1 MQYQIPRSGFRF
13 WTVSIN
19 TILYLQIFPRR
30 VLFFQLHFEL
40 TDNIAFITFK
50 GPREIVDKITV

>member
-1 MQYQIPRSGFRF
+1 M
-13 WTVSIN
+13 
-19 TILYLQIFPRR
+19 YLQIFPRR